1 MQEKKCSQQTTESK
15 SAGFFLNAIERYQ
28 KHCKYNAFFEYG
40 QQKKPPFRAVSQ
52 TIKKGENRDLR
63 TILKFAEYYVCV
75 WRTYDVR
82 KNRGCETRSQ
92 PRKFN
97 NKIQYGK
104 TFIQIPTFQLR
115 MYHFQCRL
123 PLK

>member
-1 MQEKKCSQQTTESK
+1 MGNKKNRP
-15 SAGFFLNAIERYQ
+15 FERS
-28 KHCKYNAFFEYG
+28 
-40 QQKKPPFRAVSQ
+40 SQ

-63 TILKFAEYYVCV
+63 TILKFAEYYV
-75 WRTYDVR
+75 WRTCDVR

-104 TFIQIPTFQLR
+104 TFIQIPTSQLR
-115 MYHFQCRL
+115 MCRFQVRL
-123 PLK
+123 PLMLDSNICRPKQMRKSDFV

>member
-1 MQEKKCSQQTTESK
+1 MGNKKNRP
-15 SAGFFLNAIERYQ
+15 FERS
-28 KHCKYNAFFEYG
+28 
-40 QQKKPPFRAVSQ
+40 SQ

-104 TFIQIPTFQLR
+104 NIIQIPTFQLR
-115 MYHFQCRL
+115 MYPTPNPTPSKSGSNICR
-123 PLK
+123 PKQMRKSDFG